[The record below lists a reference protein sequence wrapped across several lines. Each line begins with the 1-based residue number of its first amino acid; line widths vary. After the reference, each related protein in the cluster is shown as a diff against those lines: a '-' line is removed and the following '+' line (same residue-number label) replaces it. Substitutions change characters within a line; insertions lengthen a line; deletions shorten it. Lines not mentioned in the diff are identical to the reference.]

1 MYSVVRARYSNGGVN
16 IARISGKV
24 RVPRSGGNETTPI
37 DNGLGTWVRRDTIA
51 GTNVSVFK
59 AMKKKGNLADLE
71 KNNLIRYRLNTH

>member
-1 MYSVVRARYSNGGVN
+1 MYSVVRARYSNGGVSTTS
-16 IARISGKV
+16 IGGKV
-24 RVPRSGGNETTPI
+24 RVPRSGGNEPIPI
-37 DNGLGTWVRRDTIA
+37 DNGLGTWVSKYTIA